1 MVVQQSISSKIFLD
15 PSVVGQTRWFVFK
28 LEPVL
33 ATKIEKCGQLV
44 VKGPFFITKCT
55 I

>member
-1 MVVQQSISSKIFLD
+1 MVVRQSISSKFFLD
-15 PSVVGQTRWFVFK
+15 PSVVGQTRWFACK

-33 ATKIEKCGQLV
+33 ATKIEKRGQLV
-44 VKGPFFITKCT
+44 VKGPFFIAKCT